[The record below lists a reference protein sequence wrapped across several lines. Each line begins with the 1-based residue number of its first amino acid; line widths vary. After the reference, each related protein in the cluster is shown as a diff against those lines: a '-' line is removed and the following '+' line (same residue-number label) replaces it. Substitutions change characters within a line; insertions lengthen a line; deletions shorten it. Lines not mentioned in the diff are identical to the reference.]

1 MTAMDEEQFRQL
13 VEQAVAAIG
22 EEFVNKL
29 DNVQIVI
36 EDEPSSQ
43 QRRDNHLGPED
54 SLLGLYEGVPLTE
67 REDYT
72 LVLPDKI
79 TIFKRVIEEMA
90 DDVAEVKQLVYDT
103 VWHEIG
109 HHFGLD
115 EAEVRRRERRA
126 GD

>member
-1 MTAMDEEQFRQL
+1 MDEEQFRQL